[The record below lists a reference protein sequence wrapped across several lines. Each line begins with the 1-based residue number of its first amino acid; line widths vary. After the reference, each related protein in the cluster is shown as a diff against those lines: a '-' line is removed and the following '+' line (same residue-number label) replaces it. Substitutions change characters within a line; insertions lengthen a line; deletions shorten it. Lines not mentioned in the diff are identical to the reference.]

1 MVSSPI
7 TDQAS
12 PQINHSE
19 EQDLAQLCGVSWE
32 VQVVLVEPDLQRS
45 DFAGPPRAEELSA
58 ESFTPQAAG
67 AELRHLYTY
76 SSNFWGL
83 QRASAN
89 PISVCLCGTLC
100 WQRSAVLLPSTV
112 GPVPMDKNQLLFAYS
127 NMQMKHD
134 SSP

>member
-58 ESFTPQAAG
+58 ESFTPQAVG

-76 SSNFWGL
+76 SSKERL
-83 QRASAN
+83 Q
-89 PISVCLCGTLC
+89 IQLVSVFVALYAG
-100 WQRSAVLLPSTV
+100 RDLPCCCHL
-112 GPVPMDKNQLLFAYS
+112 Q
-127 NMQMKHD
+127 
-134 SSP
+134 